1 MVPKL
6 DSESLINKDA
16 ETRGCAV
23 PNSGL
28 CETVTMLKKAYVV
41 EQQQLAHVER
51 TRVVFYTEPLCGG
64 TGGIVLC
71 TDRAVVRYI
80 TATF

>member
-1 MVPKL
+1 
-6 DSESLINKDA
+6 
-16 ETRGCAV
+16 
-23 PNSGL
+23 
-28 CETVTMLKKAYVV
+28 MLKKAYVV

-71 TDRAVVRYI
+71 TDRALVRYI
-80 TATF
+80 TAIF